1 MTNRTVT
8 TKKHGF
14 RPLSEL
20 NIIDDFLFQQ
30 LLSQEGDGEEF
41 CRILLSTILGRPIRN
56 VRITPQKNILGI
68 DTNQHGIRLDAYIEE
83 IPENDSITNS
93 SVDAEIIPDIYD
105 IEPNNH
111 YERKSLPKRMRYYH
125 GLIDTQLLAT
135 NVEYEKLPNVVIIVI
150 LPYDPFGKN
159 RMVYTIQ
166 NQCIED
172 STLSY
177 NDGATKIFLYTK
189 GTEGN
194 PSQELQDMLKYIE
207 ETTTDNIANQNIG
220 TLHRLV
226 EKVKHRKEVGINY
239 MKSWELEKMW
249 KQEGIEEGLAQG
261 LEQGLSQGLEQGL
274 AQGLTQGSIALIE
287 TCQEFQLS
295 KEETL
300 NRIMQKFNLD
310 NDTASAYVEKYWKD

>member
-1 MTNRTVT
+1 MTNKTST
-8 TKKHGF
+8 TKKHVF

-30 LLSQEGDGEEF
+30 LLSQEDSGEEF

-68 DTNQHGIRLDAYIEE
+68 DTNRHGIRMDAYIEE
-83 IPENDSITNS
+83 IPEETFPNASCI
-93 SVDAEIIPDIYD
+93 DAEIIPDIYD

-111 YERKSLPKRMRYYH
+111 YEKNTLPKRMRYYH

-135 NVEYEKLPNVVIIVI
+135 NVDYEKLPNVVIIVI

-172 STLSY
+172 PTLSY

-194 PSQELQDMLKYIE
+194 PSQELQDMLKSH
-207 ETTTDNIANQNIG
+207 
-220 TLHRLV
+220 L
-226 EKVKHRKEVGINY
+226 
-239 MKSWELEKMW
+239 
-249 KQEGIEEGLAQG
+249 
-261 LEQGLSQGLEQGL
+261 
-274 AQGLTQGSIALIE
+274 
-287 TCQEFQLS
+287 
-295 KEETL
+295 
-300 NRIMQKFNLD
+300 
-310 NDTASAYVEKYWKD
+310 

>member
-1 MTNRTVT
+1 MTNKTFT
-8 TKKHGF
+8 TKKHTF

-30 LLSQEGDGEEF
+30 LITQEDSGEKF

-68 DTNQHGIRLDAYIEE
+68 DTNQYGIRLDAYIEE
-83 IPENDSITNS
+83 ILENNSVTNS
-93 SVDAEIIPDIYD
+93 SLDAEIIPNIYD

-111 YERKSLPKRMRYYH
+111 YERNTLPKRMRYYH
-125 GLIDTQLLAT
+125 ELIDTQLLAT
-135 NVEYEKLPNVVIIVI
+135 DVDYEKLPNLVIIII

-166 NQCIED
+166 NQCVED

-177 NDGATKIFLYTK
+177 NDGATKIFLIYK
-189 GTEGN
+189 RYG
-194 PSQELQDMLKYIE
+194 
-207 ETTTDNIANQNIG
+207 
-220 TLHRLV
+220 R
-226 EKVKHRKEVGINY
+226 
-239 MKSWELEKMW
+239 KSWELEKMW
-249 KQEGIEEGLAQG
+249 KQEGLEEGLI
-261 LEQGLSQGLEQGL
+261 
-274 AQGLTQGSIALIE
+274 QGSIALIE

-300 NRIMQKFNLD
+300 NRIVQKFNFD
-310 NDTASAYVEKYWKD
+310 TDTATAYIKKYWKD

>member
-1 MTNRTVT
+1 MTNKIITNNNHT
-8 TKKHGF
+8 F

-41 CRILLSTILGRPIRN
+41 CRILLSTILGRPIRK

-83 IPENDSITNS
+83 IPENDLINS
-93 SVDAEIIPDIYD
+93 NCVDAEIIPDIYD

-135 NVEYEKLPNVVIIVI
+135 NVDYEKLPNVVIIVI

-166 NQCIED
+166 NQCVED
-172 STLSY
+172 TTLSY

-189 GTEGN
+189 GTKGN
-194 PSQELQDMLKYIE
+194 PSQELRDMLKCIE

-220 TLHRLV
+220 MLHRLV
-226 EKVKHRKEVGINY
+226 EKVKQRKEVGINY

-249 KQEGIEEGLAQG
+249 KQEGVEEGLAQG
-261 LEQGLSQGLEQGL
+261 LEQGLE
-274 AQGLTQGSIALIE
+274 QGLTQGCIE

-295 KEETL
+295 KADTL
-300 NRIMQKFNLD
+300 NKIMQKFSLD
-310 NDTASAYVEKYWKD
+310 QETATAYIEKYWKN